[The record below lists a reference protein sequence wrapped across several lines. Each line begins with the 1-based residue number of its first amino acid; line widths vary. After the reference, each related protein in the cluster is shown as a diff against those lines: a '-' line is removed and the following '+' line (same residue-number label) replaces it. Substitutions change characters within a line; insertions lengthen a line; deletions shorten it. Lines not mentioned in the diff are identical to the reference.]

1 MRNGGFTIVEVIIGM
16 AILSVAM
23 LIATLGF
30 TTIVRLQEK
39 AQTAQNIQQNARYI
53 AEAINR
59 DVRSSDNYQLRK
71 DPPQL
76 LLPNSI
82 DDASMVRYTYKN
94 ERELYRYTCQQP
106 TFCRSNQNDT
116 EGENLV
122 PEDMRITELEMRKLN
137 KDSGSNTPLQVY
149 ITATQRENLDET
161 DPYTYEYDATT
172 IVVPRR

>member
-59 DVRSSDNYQLRK
+59 DVRS
-71 DPPQL
+71 
-76 LLPNSI
+76 
-82 DDASMVRYTYKN
+82 
-94 ERELYRYTCQQP
+94 
-106 TFCRSNQNDT
+106 
-116 EGENLV
+116 
-122 PEDMRITELEMRKLN
+122 
-137 KDSGSNTPLQVY
+137 
-149 ITATQRENLDET
+149 
-161 DPYTYEYDATT
+161 
-172 IVVPRR
+172 